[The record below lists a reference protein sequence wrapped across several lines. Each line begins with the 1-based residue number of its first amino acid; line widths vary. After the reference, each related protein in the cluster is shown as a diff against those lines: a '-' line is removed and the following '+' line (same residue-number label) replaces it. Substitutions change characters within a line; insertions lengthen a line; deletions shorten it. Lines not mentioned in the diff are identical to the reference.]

1 MKNVKPRLQEKY
13 EKEVLPALKKE
24 FGLKN
29 PWEAPRVKKVVVN
42 AGIGGFRDNKEAV
55 ASFTQELAELCGQ
68 RPYATKARLSE
79 AGFKIKRGDVVGL
92 AVTLRGAKMW
102 AFLDKLI
109 NVALPRVRDFRG
121 LSEKAF
127 DKSGNYSMGIR
138 EHAIFPEVNS
148 GTTKG
153 IRSFQASVV
162 LDKDDAETNRALL
175 DYLGFPFINK
185 REKGE

>member
-1 MKNVKPRLQEKY
+1 
-13 EKEVLPALKKE
+13 
-24 FGLKN
+24 
-29 PWEAPRVKKVVVN
+29 
-42 AGIGGFRDNKEAV
+42 
-55 ASFTQELAELCGQ
+55 
-68 RPYATKARLSE
+68 
-79 AGFKIKRGDVVGL
+79 
-92 AVTLRGAKMW
+92 MW